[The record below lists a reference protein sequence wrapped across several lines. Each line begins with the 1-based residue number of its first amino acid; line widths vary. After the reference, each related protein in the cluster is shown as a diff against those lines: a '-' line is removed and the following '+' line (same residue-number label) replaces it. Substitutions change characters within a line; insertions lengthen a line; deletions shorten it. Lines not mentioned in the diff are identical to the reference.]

1 MTDLRTIKR
10 LLLVAI
16 ILLVLGIVS
25 AAASGAMAQDVDG
38 GGGGQCRPQFWYLNG
53 CEHRVRCDIGRPV
66 FPLTP
71 DEDGWFNGFCYHDP
85 QKPAGGGVPLV
96 ELAPGEVVELG
107 CETALYA
114 DGDGVHRLLVGC
126 QE

>member
-1 MTDLRTIKR
+1 MKR
-10 LLLVAI
+10 FDRNVMFLGVLAFVLVAAM
-16 ILLVLGIVS
+16 LVL
-25 AAASGAMAQDVDG
+25 AFAMSSPVEAG

-85 QKPAGGGVPLV
+85 QAPEAGGNLQ
-96 ELAPGEVVELG
+96 PGQ
-107 CETALYA
+107 
-114 DGDGVHRLLVGC
+114 RLKFECPTPIYTIPVGEYIVIVGC
-126 QE
+126 HD